1 MGETDCKIVLLSLC
15 KEKLG
20 WSKTTTYTVIKRL
33 AERGVI
39 KNEKAT
45 VTSLITKEQAQISE
59 MNELMERRFE
69 GSVPDF
75 IAAFAK
81 HQKLS
86 DQDIK
91 EIKKIINSGVK

>member
-1 MGETDCKIVLLSLC
+1 
-15 KEKLG
+15 
-20 WSKTTTYTVIKRL
+20 
-33 AERGVI
+33 
-39 KNEKAT
+39 
-45 VTSLITKEQAQISE
+45 
-59 MNELMERRFE
+59 MNELMEWRFE

-86 DQDIK
+86 DQDIE